1 MNLCREY
8 LRSVSQPLCTA
19 DSLDQLLTNA
29 ADSPISPDSSCSTES
44 SENSL
49 MLHYFYGYKKREIA
63 RMTGASYEAVK
74 SRIRQGL
81 RKLRK
86 EISFS

>member
-1 MNLCREY
+1 MLLEALSGLPENQREAV
-8 LRSVSQPLCTA
+8 L
-19 DSLDQLLTNA
+19 
-29 ADSPISPDSSCSTES
+29 
-44 SENSL
+44 
-49 MLHYFYGYKKREIA
+49 LHYFYGYKKREIA